1 MDHLISEAGRRVE
14 MVGRLDSQSP
24 LRVILWAPNPWE
36 PNHEQRFEGGSVAV
50 ALREPQ
56 EFPNGALVR
65 AAGLWNGESITDG
78 VLAHAPGGQ
87 VARSAGSSAKLTS
100 GEAGESTFLA
110 TLKSVRAS
118 GAPVLATGSSKTTAW
133 VYVLHVTPQLAE
145 AQEKS
150 PVQLDIFT
158 SITPVH

>member
-1 MDHLISEAGRRVE
+1 M
-14 MVGRLDSQSP
+14 
-24 LRVILWAPNPWE
+24 
-36 PNHEQRFEGGSVAV
+36 

-65 AAGLWNGESITDG
+65 AAGLWNGESITDS

-110 TLKSVRAS
+110 TLKTVRAS

-145 AQEKS
+145 VQEKS